1 MNKEIRYS
9 GYTAQPSDYDAP
21 DGQLSLAINLI
32 NEDGAITP
40 IPGPRRLFKMP
51 LNTVYDG
58 TDTPAPQ
65 PDDCFIHTLSDG
77 HKHLLVRYGD
87 MLLYTPVDLAED
99 SVLKVPDSL
108 SDWKECHINGTIGS
122 NARYAALGNIL
133 VIATDSRLIRL
144 QFVDGDYLDVS
155 EMPMPAVSFYLTNK
169 LAEYPEGGMPMTI
182 RWQGAP
188 LYEPEGPGYVVYDED
203 EATDYENALIGGF
216 NSLVAQESDKGRFT
230 QPFLAQAA
238 LRLYDGSLY
247 PVSEPQ
253 LCLPASAYSPFINA
267 HIQESTPAELVGRVQ
282 ANSCKLMVRVGKI
295 DDAWK
300 DKITALE
307 IFVSRP
313 IYTYSQSG
321 KIKFRVRKIDAQS
334 SLFLQGLVSSD
345 YERDDRGK
353 LKDGEYFNL
362 PYRTEKE
369 ITDEIKTTAQ
379 LYKVFSIPRDELLE
393 NLGPGTAAADFDVDI
408 KEGVL
413 PSLPTRPSLPVLS
426 HTTYCT
432 IAGGFPFVYN
442 ARLHIANFRQAPPRG
457 FSSDTMAYVFLRNAD
472 GRRIVIHAS
481 CNILFSDK
489 GPLYAYFPHPD
500 AYQIICVKDN
510 LAWRLPLV
518 THDFLDGAIFMADSF
533 SQAIPSIP
541 FSSLQDECTLTQDN
555 DTLKPSAIYVSEV
568 NNPFIFPASLALNV
582 GSAPVL
588 ALSSAAK
595 ALSQGQFGQFPLY
608 AFTSQGVWALS
619 LSSDGSYSAR
629 QPITRDVCSNPRA
642 VTQLDSAVIFP
653 TARGIMLLSG
663 SQTQCI
669 SDAIN
674 TPHPFNPLSLPAF
687 TKLHTL
693 LGHPTPDSCLP
704 TLPFLQFLDRCRIL
718 YDYVHQ
724 RIILFAPALTYAY
737 VFSLRS
743 RLWGMIH
750 ADLATPLNSYPHALA
765 LSADGTLL
773 NFSLQD
779 TADTPPPGLLL
790 TRPLKLDQPD
800 ALKTLHTVIQ
810 RGHFRKGHVQSVLYA
825 SRDLLNWHL
834 VWSSRDHFLRGFHG
848 SPYKY
853 FRIALLLRLAPGE
866 SLSAA
871 SLQFTPR
878 LNNHPR

>member
-40 IPGPRRLFKMP
+40 ILGPRHLFKMP

-87 MLLYTPVDLAED
+87 MLLYTPFDPSED
-99 SVLKVPDSL
+99 SALKVPDSL
-108 SDWKECHINGTIGS
+108 ADWKECHINGTIGS
-122 NARYAALGNIL
+122 NARYTALGNIL

-144 QFVDGDYLDVS
+144 QFVDGDYVDVG

-169 LAEYPEGGMPMTI
+169 LAEYPEDGMPMI
-182 RWQGAP
+182 VRWQGAP

-203 EATDYENALIGGF
+203 EATDYENALIGSF
-216 NSLVAQESDKGRFT
+216 NSLVAQESNKGRFT

-267 HIQESTPAELVGRVQ
+267 HIQESTPAELVGRAQ
-282 ANSCKLMVRVGKI
+282 ANSCKLTVRIGKI

-300 DKITALE
+300 DKIIALE

-313 IYTYSQSG
+313 IYTYSQAG
-321 KIKFRVRKIDAQS
+321 KIKFRIRKTPAQPSLYID
-334 SLFLQGLVSSD
+334 GLVIS
-345 YERDDRGK
+345 YCERADRGK

-369 ITDEIKTTAQ
+369 IIDEIKTTAQ
-379 LYKVFSIPRDELLE
+379 LYKVFSITRDELLE
-393 NLGPGTAAADFDVDI
+393 NIGSATAAADFDVDI

-413 PSLPTRPSLPVLS
+413 LSLPARPSLPVLS
-426 HTTYCT
+426 HTTYCP

-442 ARLHIANFRQAPPRG
+442 ARLHIANFRQKPPRG
-457 FSSDTMAYVFLRNAD
+457 FTSGSMAYVFLRNAD
-472 GRRIVIHAS
+472 GRRIVIHAR

-500 AYQIICVKDN
+500 AYQIICIKDD

-518 THDFLDGAIFMADSF
+518 THDFLDGALFMADSF
-533 SQAIPSIP
+533 SQAIPSVP
-541 FSSLQDECTLTQDN
+541 FSSLRDECTPTQDN
-555 DTLKPSAIYVSEV
+555 DTLKPSAIYVSQV

-653 TARGIMLLSG
+653 TAHGIMLLSG

-669 SDAIN
+669 TDAIN
-674 TPHPFNPLSLPAF
+674 AKDPFDVLQLPGMAKLHSMLGHEADTCLPAA
-687 TKLHTL
+687 
-693 LGHPTPDSCLP
+693 
-704 TLPFLQFLDRCRIL
+704 PFLEFISECGML

-724 RIILFAPALTYAY
+724 RVIVYNPKYTYAY
-737 VFSLRS
+737 VFSLKS
-743 RLWGMIH
+743 KQWGMTYSTI
-750 ADLATPLNSYPHALA
+750 AAGINSYPEALA
-765 LSADGTLL
+765 VDRNGALL
-773 NFSLQD
+773 NFSSLEGEE
-779 TADTPPPGLLL
+779 TTGLLL
-790 TRPLKLDQPD
+790 TRPLKLDTPD
-800 ALKTLHTVIQ
+800 LLKTLHTVIQ

-825 SRDLLNWHL
+825 SRDLVNWHL
-834 VWSSRDHFLRGFHG
+834 IWSSRDHFLRGFHG
-848 SPYKY
+848 TPYKY

-866 SLSAA
+866 SLSGA
-871 SLQFTPR
+871 SLHFTPR

>member
-9 GYTAQPSDYDAP
+9 GYTAQPSDYEAL

-40 IPGPRRLFKMP
+40 ILGPRHLFKMP

-87 MLLYTPVDLAED
+87 MLLYTPVDPSED
-99 SVLKVPDSL
+99 SALKVPDSL
-108 SDWKECHINGTIGS
+108 ADWKECHINGTIGS
-122 NARYAALGNIL
+122 NARYTALGNIL

-144 QFVDGDYLDVS
+144 QFVDGDYVDVG

-169 LAEYPEGGMPMTI
+169 LAEYPEDGMPMII

-188 LYEPEGPGYVVYDED
+188 LYEPEGPGYVVYDKD
-203 EATDYENALIGGF
+203 EAADYENALIGGF
-216 NSLVAQESDKGRFT
+216 NSLVAQESNKGRFT

-267 HIQESTPAELVGRVQ
+267 HIQESTPAELVGHVQ
-282 ANSCKLMVRVGKI
+282 ANSCKLTVRVGKI

-300 DKITALE
+300 DKIIDLE

-313 IYTYSQSG
+313 VYTYSQSG
-321 KIKFRVRKIDAQS
+321 KIKFRVRKTAAQP
-334 SLFLQGLVSSD
+334 SLFLQGLVSSY

-353 LKDGEYFNL
+353 IKDGEYFNL

-379 LYKVFSIPRDELLE
+379 LYKVFSITRDELLE
-393 NLGPGTAAADFDVDI
+393 NMGSATAADFDVDI

-413 PSLPTRPSLPVLS
+413 LSLPARPSLPVLS
-426 HTTYCT
+426 HTTYCP

-442 ARLHIANFRQAPPRG
+442 ARLHIANFRQKPPRG
-457 FSSDTMAYVFLRNAD
+457 FTSGSMAYVFLRNAD
-472 GRRIVIHAS
+472 GRRIVIHAR

-500 AYQIICVKDN
+500 AYQIICVKDD

-518 THDFLDGAIFMADSF
+518 THDFLDGALFMADSF
-533 SQAIPSIP
+533 SQAIPSVP
-541 FSSLQDECTLTQDN
+541 FSSLRDECTPTQDN
-555 DTLKPSAIYVSEV
+555 DTLKPSAIYVSQV

-588 ALSSAAK
+588 ALSSAVK

-642 VTQLDSAVIFP
+642 VTQLESAVIFP

-669 SDAIN
+669 TDAIN
-674 TPHPFNPLSLPAF
+674 AKDPFDVLQLPGMAKLHSMLGHEADTCLPAA
-687 TKLHTL
+687 
-693 LGHPTPDSCLP
+693 
-704 TLPFLQFLDRCRIL
+704 PFLEFISECGML

-724 RIILFAPALTYAY
+724 RVIVYNPKYTYAY
-737 VFSLRS
+737 VFSLKS
-743 RLWGMIH
+743 KQWGMTYSTI
-750 ADLATPLNSYPHALA
+750 AAGINSYPEALA
-765 LSADGTLL
+765 VDRNGALL
-773 NFSLQD
+773 NFSSLEGEE
-779 TADTPPPGLLL
+779 TTGLLL
-790 TRPLKLDQPD
+790 TRPLKLDTPD
-800 ALKTLHTVIQ
+800 LLKTLHTVIQ

-825 SRDLLNWHL
+825 SRDLVNWHL
-834 VWSSRDHFLRGFHG
+834 IWSSRDHFLRGFHG
-848 SPYKY
+848 TPYKY

-866 SLSAA
+866 SLSGA
-871 SLQFTPR
+871 SLHFTPR